1 MRKLAVILA
10 IVLALLVATF
20 NQKHLHSSDA
30 YLRARIV
37 KLVNAEGSSCTGVEV
52 KSPKGNV
59 YTLTAAHCKL
69 LLDSNNQMLAIDE
82 DGMPHVI
89 SFIAE
94 DNNADLLIL
103 TAMGSKSVTVA
114 SSIEDHEQVKAITHG
129 HGFKAFRTDGELVQ
143 EEIIGFNTGIIATQA
158 QLDDCLAHAP
168 KSVVA
173 DGVDMFTGSAYKI
186 CMIQTTEVIA
196 TPFIMPGS
204 SGGPLFNAQGQLVG
218 IASATSNSDPF
229 GRFVRLVD
237 IQAFLK
243 DM

>member
-10 IVLALLVATF
+10 IVLALLVATL

-94 DNNADLLIL
+94 DNSADLLIL
-103 TAMGSKSVTVA
+103 TAWVAKALLWQVALKITNKLKLLRTGTVLKRLGPTA
-114 SSIEDHEQVKAITHG
+114 S
-129 HGFKAFRTDGELVQ
+129 
-143 EEIIGFNTGIIATQA
+143 
-158 QLDDCLAHAP
+158 
-168 KSVVA
+168 
-173 DGVDMFTGSAYKI
+173 
-186 CMIQTTEVIA
+186 
-196 TPFIMPGS
+196 
-204 SGGPLFNAQGQLVG
+204 
-218 IASATSNSDPF
+218 
-229 GRFVRLVD
+229 
-237 IQAFLK
+237 
-243 DM
+243 